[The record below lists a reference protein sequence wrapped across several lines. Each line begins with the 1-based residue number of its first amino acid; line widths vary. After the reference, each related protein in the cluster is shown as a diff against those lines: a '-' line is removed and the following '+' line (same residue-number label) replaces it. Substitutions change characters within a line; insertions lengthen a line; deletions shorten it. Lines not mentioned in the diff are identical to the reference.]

1 MSVKN
6 YSTTIYNWLNGFAP
20 TFRSPISEGLFDES
34 HPQPNDYI
42 EYASSTG
49 NFASSFIQAII
60 IYSKSTA
67 YTQVMNI
74 ADAIESAIGEKGI
87 VLREEW
93 GYVKIEKGNP
103 FYQDKTDE
111 DSNYRAGYINLL
123 VTIYQKNV

>member
-49 NFASSFIQAII
+49 NFASSFIQAIT

-74 ADAIESAIGEKGI
+74 ADAIESAISERGI